1 MLTKKLW
8 KRGISLLGAAAMT
21 ASMLTGIS
29 FAEGETYTQPTLN
42 PHSKSVLEVDGYQ
55 FIDLN
60 GNGELD
66 VYEDWRQDAETRA
79 ADLVSQMTVR
89 EKIAQMQHP
98 TYLPRAD
105 GKIAPYLKEYC
116 SEYGIGMLLIREL
129 NSVEAAATTMNTIQ
143 EYAESSRLG
152 VPVLVS
158 MDSVHGL
165 SYVSGAT
172 VTPHNLALAATR
184 DEALVTKLAEIARDE
199 HLAVGV
205 RMTLSPEA
213 DIASEPRWGR
223 VMETFGED
231 PDLVTQMVTAQ
242 VVAFQNGKDG
252 LNTGSIVAC
261 MKHFP
266 GAGPQMEG
274 KDTSPIISSE
284 ETLQIHLK
292 PYYAA
297 LEVNVASI
305 MPYYSVPLALDM
317 ENSAIGSKAT
327 LQDLLRDEMGFT
339 GIIQTDWGMIWA
351 IQEALGTM
359 TGEEVSDEE
368 AILIGVTQSRV
379 DGIGG
384 ESIRLIDL
392 MEEYTQEGKID
403 EAILT
408 AAATRI
414 VKVKFEMGMFEN
426 PYCDVD
432 YAVSF
437 VGNEENQKVNLQAAR
452 EAMTLLKN
460 DGALPLNPD
469 AKQTILVCGPRAFDT
484 DSLVGGW
491 SSAQDGLTIADAV
504 AAYAGE
510 NTTVLTEKEDVEVI
524 KELAQQA
531 DVIIVSIGEPSY
543 QHDPVWGYDTL
554 EIVQSQQEILEAAVA
569 SGKTVITVVT
579 GGRPYILTWC
589 DENTNAIL
597 EAYYPGAKGGIAIAE
612 TLFGM
617 NNPTGKTPMQFP
629 RNMESVNAQAGLS
642 RHRQSDCN
650 QQTVPCDGGL
660 SGKRP
665 GVRCELHQR
674 CFPGY

>member
-1 MLTKKLW
+1 MLTKNIW

-42 PHSKSVLEVDGYQ
+42 PHSKSILEVDGYQ

-105 GKIAPYLKEYC
+105 GKIAPYLKNYC

-143 EYAESSRLG
+143 EYAEDSRLG

-242 VVAFQNGKDG
+242 VVAFQNGRDG

-629 RNMESVNAQAGLS
+629 RDMESVNAQEGDVSFDLENPLYDYGFGLS
-642 RHRQSDCN
+642 Y
-650 QQTVPCDGGL
+650 
-660 SGKRP
+660 
-665 GVRCELHQR
+665 E
-674 CFPGY
+674 

>member
-1 MLTKKLW
+1 MLTKNIW

-105 GKIAPYLKEYC
+105 GKIAPYLKDYC

-242 VVAFQNGKDG
+242 VVAFQNGRDG

-403 EAILT
+403 EAILA

-491 SSAQDGLTIADAV
+491 SSAQDGMTIADAV

-510 NTTVLTEKEDVEVI
+510 NTTVLTEKEDVGVI

-612 TLFGM
+612 TLYGM

-629 RNMESVNAQAGLS
+629 RDMESVNAQEGDVSFDLENPLYDYGFGLS
-642 RHRQSDCN
+642 Y
-650 QQTVPCDGGL
+650 
-660 SGKRP
+660 
-665 GVRCELHQR
+665 E
-674 CFPGY
+674 

>member
-1 MLTKKLW
+1 MLINKTF
-8 KRGISLLGAAAMT
+8 KRGLSLLCAAAMAGSLLS
-21 ASMLTGIS
+21 ASA
-29 FAEGETYTQPTLN
+29 FAEGETYEQPVLN
-42 PHSKSVLEVDGYQ
+42 PHVKSIIEVEGFQ

-60 GNGELD
+60 GNGMLD
-66 VYEDWRQDAETRA
+66 VYEDWREDAETRA
-79 ADLVSQMTVR
+79 DDLVSQMTAR

-98 TYLPRAD
+98 TYLPRSD

-116 SEYGIGMLLIREL
+116 ADYGIGMLLIREL
-129 NSVEAAATTMNTIQ
+129 NSVEAAATTMNAIQ
-143 EYAESSRLG
+143 EYAEESRLG

-184 DEALVTKLAEIARDE
+184 NEELVTKLAEIAREE
-199 HLAVGV
+199 HIAIGV

-231 PDLVTQMVTAQ
+231 PDLVTQMVTSQ
-242 VVAFQNGKDG
+242 VVAFQNGTDG

-284 ETLQIHLK
+284 ETLEIHLK
-292 PYYAA
+292 PYKAA

-327 LQDLLRDEMGFT
+327 LQDLLRDEMGFE

-351 IQEALGTM
+351 IQEGLGTM

-368 AILIGVTQSRV
+368 AIIIGVTQSRV

-384 ESIRLIDL
+384 ESIRLIDQ
-392 MEEYTQEGKID
+392 MEELTAEGKID
-403 EAILT
+403 EDILT

-414 VKVKFEMGMFEN
+414 VKAKFELGVFEN

-437 VGNEENQKVNLQAAR
+437 VGNEEHTAVNLEAA
-452 EAMTLLKN
+452 EKAMTLLKN
-460 DGALPLNPD
+460 DGALPLTQD
-469 AKQTILVCGPRAFDT
+469 AGQNILVCGPRAGDMA
-484 DSLVGGW
+484 SLVGGW
-491 SSAQDGLTIADAV
+491 SSEQEGLTIAAAI
-504 AAYAGE
+504 AAYAGDSD
-510 NTTVLTEKEDVEVI
+510 TVTYIADDVVAIAEAA
-524 KELAQQA
+524 KDA
-531 DVIIVSIGEPSY
+531 DVVIVSIGEPSY
-543 QHDPVWGYDTL
+543 QHDPPWGYDTL
-554 EIVQSQQEILEAAVA
+554 EITSSQQEILE
-569 SGKTVITVVT
+569 TVKANTKGEIITVVT

-597 EAYYPGAKGGIAIAE
+597 EAYYPGQQGGIAIAE
-612 TLFGM
+612 TLFGL

-629 RNMESVNAQAGLS
+629 RDMDSVNEQAGDVSFDLENPLY
-642 RHRQSDCN
+642 DY
-650 QQTVPCDGGL
+650 GWGL
-660 SGKRP
+660 S
-665 GVRCELHQR
+665 
-674 CFPGY
+674 YDN

>member
-1 MLTKKLW
+1 MLTKNIW

-42 PHSKSVLEVDGYQ
+42 PHSKSILEVDGYQ

-105 GKIAPYLKEYC
+105 GKIAPYLKNYC

-143 EYAESSRLG
+143 EYAEESRLG

-242 VVAFQNGKDG
+242 VVAFLNGRDG

-629 RNMESVNAQAGLS
+629 RNMESVNAQEGDVSFDLENPLYDYGFGLS
-642 RHRQSDCN
+642 Y
-650 QQTVPCDGGL
+650 
-660 SGKRP
+660 
-665 GVRCELHQR
+665 E
-674 CFPGY
+674 

>member
-1 MLTKKLW
+1 MLNKKNLW
-8 KRGISLLGAAAMT
+8 RRSVSLVGAAAL
-21 ASMLTGIS
+21 AGSMIPAGV
-29 FAEGETYTQPTLN
+29 FAEEAAYEQPTLN
-42 PHSKSVLEVDGYQ
+42 PHVKSIIEADGYQ

-60 GNGELD
+60 SNGELD
-66 VYEDWRQDAETRA
+66 VYEDWREDVEIRA
-79 ADLVSQMTVR
+79 VDLVGQMTIR

-98 TYLPRAD
+98 TFLPRED
-105 GKIAPYLKEYC
+105 GQIPSYLEEWC
-116 SEYGIGMLLIREL
+116 NEESIGMLLIREL
-129 NSVEAAATTMNTIQ
+129 NSVETAATTMNTIQ

-184 DEALVTKLAEIARDE
+184 DEELVTKLAEIARDE
-199 HLAVGV
+199 HIAVGV

-231 PDLVTQMVTAQ
+231 PDLVTEMVTAQ
-242 VVAFQNGKDG
+242 IVAFQNGSEG
-252 LNTGSIVAC
+252 LNDGSIVAC
-261 MKHFP
+261 IKHFP
-266 GAGPQMEG
+266 GAGPQMDG

-284 ETLQIHLK
+284 ESLQEHLK

-297 LEVNVASI
+297 LEVNVASV
-305 MPYYSVPLALDM
+305 MPYYSVPMALDM

-327 LQDLLRDEMGFT
+327 LQDLLRDEMGFE

-351 IQEALGTM
+351 IQEAVGTM

-368 AILIGVTQSRV
+368 AILIGVTESRV

-392 MEEYTQEGKID
+392 MEEYTNDGKID
-403 EAILT
+403 EAILD

-414 VKVKFEMGMFEN
+414 VKVKFEMGVFEN
-426 PYCDVD
+426 PYCDVE
-432 YAVSF
+432 YAVEF
-437 VGNEENQKVNLQAAR
+437 VGNEESQAVNLEAAR
-452 EAMTLLKN
+452 KAMTLLKN
-460 DGALPLNPD
+460 DGTLPLDPD
-469 AKQTILVCGPRAFDT
+469 AEQTILVCGPRAGDM

-491 SSAQDGLTIADAV
+491 SSAQEGLTIA
-504 AAYAGE
+504 AAIEEYAGE
-510 NTTVLTEKEDVEVI
+510 NTTVIYEPEDVDRI
-524 KELAQQA
+524 TELAAEA
-531 DVIIVSIGEPSY
+531 DVIVVSIGEPSY
-543 QHDPVWGYDTL
+543 QHDPAWGYDTL
-554 EIVQSQQEILEAAVA
+554 EITESQQVILEAAVA
-569 SGKTVITVVT
+569 SGKPVVTVVT

-589 DENTNAIL
+589 DENTNSIL
-597 EAYYPGAKGGIAIAE
+597 EAYYPGSQGGIAIAE

-629 RNMESVNAQAGLS
+629 RDMESVNNQEGDISFDLENPLYDYGWGLS
-642 RHRQSDCN
+642 YD
-650 QQTVPCDGGL
+650 
-660 SGKRP
+660 
-665 GVRCELHQR
+665 E
-674 CFPGY
+674 

>member
-1 MLTKKLW
+1 MLTKNLL
-8 KRGISLLGAAAMT
+8 KRGLSAVGALVMTGSLLSGAA
-21 ASMLTGIS
+21 L
-29 FAEGETYTQPTLN
+29 AEDAKLTQPVLN
-42 PHSKSVLEVDGYQ
+42 PHVKSIIEADGYQ

-60 GNGELD
+60 GNGALD
-66 VYEDWRQDAETRA
+66 AYEDWRLDAETRA
-79 ADLVSQMTVR
+79 QDLVAQMTVR

-98 TYLPRAD
+98 TFLPRAD
-105 GKIAPYLKEYC
+105 GKIPSYLNKWCANE
-116 SEYGIGMLLIREL
+116 GIGMLLIREL
-129 NSVEAAATTMNTIQ
+129 NSVEAAATTMNVIQ

-199 HLAVGV
+199 HIAIGV

-231 PDLVTQMVTAQ
+231 PDLVTKMVTAQ
-242 VVAFQNGKDG
+242 VIAFQNGKDG
-252 LNTGSIVAC
+252 LNNAAIVAC

-266 GAGPQMEG
+266 GAGPQMDG

-284 ETLQIHLK
+284 ETLQTHLK

-297 LEVNVASI
+297 LEANIASI

-327 LQDLLRDEMGFT
+327 LQDLLRDEMGFE

-384 ESIRLIDL
+384 ESIRLIDQ
-392 MEEYTQEGKID
+392 MEQFAGEGKID
-403 EAILT
+403 EDILT
-408 AAATRI
+408 AAALRI
-414 VKVKFEMGMFEN
+414 VKVKFEMGVFEN
-426 PYCDVD
+426 PYCDVE

-437 VGNEENQKVNLQAAR
+437 VGNDEHVAVNLEAAR
-452 EAMTLLKN
+452 KAMTLLKN
-460 DGALPLNPD
+460 DGILPLKAN
-469 AKQTILVCGPRAFDT
+469 AGQTILVCGPRAGDM
-484 DSLVGGW
+484 DSIVGGW
-491 SSAQDGLTIADAV
+491 SSAQEGLTIADAV

-510 NTTVLTEKEDVEVI
+510 NDKVIYEADNVERI
-524 KELAQQA
+524 TELAKDA
-531 DVIIVSIGEPSY
+531 DIIIVSVGEPSY
-543 QHDPVWGYDTL
+543 QHDPPWGYDTL
-554 EIVQSQQEILEAAVA
+554 EITGSQQEILEAAKA
-569 SGKTVITVVT
+569 SGKPIVTVVT

-597 EAYYPGAKGGIAIAE
+597 EAYYPGQQGGIAIAE

-617 NNPTGKTPMQFP
+617 NNPTGKTPIQFP
-629 RNMESVNAQAGLS
+629 RDMASVNDQEGDVSFDLENPLYDYGWGLS
-642 RHRQSDCN
+642 Y
-650 QQTVPCDGGL
+650 G
-660 SGKRP
+660 
-665 GVRCELHQR
+665 E
-674 CFPGY
+674 

>member
-1 MLTKKLW
+1 MLTKNIW

-242 VVAFQNGKDG
+242 VVAFQNGRDG

-327 LQDLLRDEMGFT
+327 LQDLLRDKMGFT

-510 NTTVLTEKEDVEVI
+510 NTTVLTEKEDVGVI

-612 TLFGM
+612 TLYGM

-629 RNMESVNAQAGLS
+629 RNMESVNAQEGDVSFDLENPLYDYGFGLS
-642 RHRQSDCN
+642 Y
-650 QQTVPCDGGL
+650 
-660 SGKRP
+660 
-665 GVRCELHQR
+665 E
-674 CFPGY
+674 

>member
-1 MLTKKLW
+1 MLTKNIW

-29 FAEGETYTQPTLN
+29 FAEGEAYTQPTLN

-79 ADLVSQMTVR
+79 NDLVSQMTVR

-105 GKIAPYLKEYC
+105 GKIAPYLKNYC

-143 EYAESSRLG
+143 EYAEDSRLG

-242 VVAFQNGKDG
+242 VVAFQNGRDG

-510 NTTVLTEKEDVEVI
+510 NTTVLTEKEDVGVI

-629 RNMESVNAQAGLS
+629 RNMESVNAQEGDVSFDLENPLYDYGFGLS
-642 RHRQSDCN
+642 Y
-650 QQTVPCDGGL
+650 
-660 SGKRP
+660 
-665 GVRCELHQR
+665 E
-674 CFPGY
+674 

>member
-1 MLTKKLW
+1 MLTKNIW

-469 AKQTILVCGPRAFDT
+469 AKRTILVCGPRAFDT

-510 NTTVLTEKEDVEVI
+510 NTTVLTEKEDVGVI

-629 RNMESVNAQAGLS
+629 RNMESVNAQEGDVSFDLENPLYDYGFGLS
-642 RHRQSDCN
+642 Y
-650 QQTVPCDGGL
+650 
-660 SGKRP
+660 
-665 GVRCELHQR
+665 E
-674 CFPGY
+674 

>member
-1 MLTKKLW
+1 MLTKNIW

-105 GKIAPYLKEYC
+105 GKIAPYLKDYC

-242 VVAFQNGKDG
+242 VVAFQNGRDG

-510 NTTVLTEKEDVEVI
+510 NTTVLTEKEDVGVI

-612 TLFGM
+612 TLYGM

-629 RNMESVNAQAGLS
+629 RNMESVNAQEGDVSFDLENPLYDYGFGLS
-642 RHRQSDCN
+642 Y
-650 QQTVPCDGGL
+650 
-660 SGKRP
+660 
-665 GVRCELHQR
+665 E
-674 CFPGY
+674 

>member
-1 MLTKKLW
+1 MLTKNIW

-29 FAEGETYTQPTLN
+29 FAEGETYTQPTLS

-242 VVAFQNGKDG
+242 VVAFQNGRDG

-510 NTTVLTEKEDVEVI
+510 NTTVLTEKEDVGVI

-629 RNMESVNAQAGLS
+629 RNMESVNAQEGDVSFDLENPLYDYGFGLS
-642 RHRQSDCN
+642 Y
-650 QQTVPCDGGL
+650 
-660 SGKRP
+660 
-665 GVRCELHQR
+665 E
-674 CFPGY
+674 

>member
-1 MLTKKLW
+1 MLTKNIW

-42 PHSKSVLEVDGYQ
+42 PHSKSIIEVDGYQ

-79 ADLVSQMTVR
+79 NDLVSQMTVR

-105 GKIAPYLKEYC
+105 GKIAPYLKNYC

-143 EYAESSRLG
+143 EYAEESRLG

-199 HLAVGV
+199 HIAVGV

-437 VGNEENQKVNLQAAR
+437 VGNEESQKVNLQAAE

-469 AKQTILVCGPRAFDT
+469 AKQTILVCGPRAFDM

-491 SSAQDGLTIADAV
+491 SSAQEGLTIADAV

-612 TLFGM
+612 TLFGL

-629 RNMESVNAQAGLS
+629 RDMESVNAQEGDVSFDLENPLYDYGFGLS
-642 RHRQSDCN
+642 Y
-650 QQTVPCDGGL
+650 
-660 SGKRP
+660 
-665 GVRCELHQR
+665 E
-674 CFPGY
+674 

>member
-1 MLTKKLW
+1 MLTKNIW

-79 ADLVSQMTVR
+79 VDLVSQMTVR

-105 GKIAPYLKEYC
+105 GKIAPYLKDYC

-143 EYAESSRLG
+143 EYAEESRLG

-242 VVAFQNGKDG
+242 VVAFQNGRDG

-510 NTTVLTEKEDVEVI
+510 NTTVLTEKEDVGVI

-629 RNMESVNAQAGLS
+629 RDMESVNAQEGDVSFDLENPLYDYGFGLS
-642 RHRQSDCN
+642 Y
-650 QQTVPCDGGL
+650 
-660 SGKRP
+660 
-665 GVRCELHQR
+665 E
-674 CFPGY
+674 

>member
-1 MLTKKLW
+1 MLTKNIW

-42 PHSKSVLEVDGYQ
+42 PHSKSVLEVNGYQ

-105 GKIAPYLKEYC
+105 GKIAPYLKNYC

-242 VVAFQNGKDG
+242 VVAFQNGRDG

-510 NTTVLTEKEDVEVI
+510 NTTVLTEKEDVGVI

-629 RNMESVNAQAGLS
+629 RNMESVNAQEGDVSFDLENPLYDYGFGLS
-642 RHRQSDCN
+642 Y
-650 QQTVPCDGGL
+650 
-660 SGKRP
+660 
-665 GVRCELHQR
+665 E
-674 CFPGY
+674 

>member
-1 MLTKKLW
+1 MLTKNIW

-242 VVAFQNGKDG
+242 VVAFQNGRDG

-510 NTTVLTEKEDVEVI
+510 NTTVLTEKEDVGVI

-629 RNMESVNAQAGLS
+629 RDMESVNAQEGDVSFDLENPLYDYGFGLS
-642 RHRQSDCN
+642 Y
-650 QQTVPCDGGL
+650 
-660 SGKRP
+660 
-665 GVRCELHQR
+665 E
-674 CFPGY
+674 

>member
-1 MLTKKLW
+1 MLTKNIW

-242 VVAFQNGKDG
+242 VVAFQNGRDG

-510 NTTVLTEKEDVEVI
+510 NTTVLTEKEDVGVI

-617 NNPTGKTPMQFP
+617 NNPTGKTTMQFP
-629 RNMESVNAQAGLS
+629 RNMESVNAQEGDVSFDLENPLYDYGFGLS
-642 RHRQSDCN
+642 Y
-650 QQTVPCDGGL
+650 
-660 SGKRP
+660 
-665 GVRCELHQR
+665 E
-674 CFPGY
+674 

>member
-1 MLTKKLW
+1 MLIKNMIR
-8 KRGISLLGAAAMT
+8 RGAAVLSAAAMT
-21 ASMLTGIS
+21 AALLSGAV
-29 FAEGETYTQPTLN
+29 FAEGESYEQPALN
-42 PHSKSVLEVDGYQ
+42 PHSKSIIEADGYQ

-60 GNGELD
+60 GNGALD

-79 ADLVSQMTVR
+79 ADLVSQMTAR

-105 GKIAPYLKEYC
+105 GKIAPYLQDYC
-116 SEYGIGMLLIREL
+116 TDYGIGMLLIREL

-143 EYAESSRLG
+143 EYAEASRLG

-242 VVAFQNGKDG
+242 VVAFQNGRDG

-460 DGALPLNPD
+460 DGALPLDPD
-469 AKQTILVCGPRAFDT
+469 AKQTILVCGPRAFDM

-491 SSAQDGLTIADAV
+491 SSAQEGMTIADAV

-531 DVIIVSIGEPSY
+531 DVIIVSIGEPSF
-543 QHDPVWGYDTL
+543 QHDPVRGYDTL

-597 EAYYPGAKGGIAIAE
+597 EAYYPGAQGGIAIGE
-612 TLFGM
+612 TLFGL

-629 RNMESVNAQAGLS
+629 RDMESVNDQEGDVSFDLENPLYDYGFGLS
-642 RHRQSDCN
+642 Y
-650 QQTVPCDGGL
+650 
-660 SGKRP
+660 
-665 GVRCELHQR
+665 E
-674 CFPGY
+674 

>member
-1 MLTKKLW
+1 
-8 KRGISLLGAAAMT
+8 
-21 ASMLTGIS
+21 
-29 FAEGETYTQPTLN
+29 
-42 PHSKSVLEVDGYQ
+42 
-55 FIDLN
+55 
-60 GNGELD
+60 
-66 VYEDWRQDAETRA
+66 
-79 ADLVSQMTVR
+79 
-89 EKIAQMQHP
+89 
-98 TYLPRAD
+98 
-105 GKIAPYLKEYC
+105 
-116 SEYGIGMLLIREL
+116 MLLIREL
-129 NSVEAAATTMNTIQ
+129 NSVEAAANTMNIIQ
-143 EYAESSRLG
+143 EYAEGSRLG

-165 SYVSGAT
+165 SYVSGST

-184 DEALVTKLAEIARDE
+184 DEELVTKLAEIAREE

-242 VVAFQNGKDG
+242 VVAFQNGADG
-252 LNTGSIVAC
+252 LNEGSIVAC

-266 GAGPQMEG
+266 GAGPQMDG
-274 KDTSPIISSE
+274 KDTSPIVSSE
-284 ETLQIHLK
+284 DTLPIHLQ

-297 LEVNVASI
+297 LDVNVASI
-305 MPYYSVPLALDM
+305 MPYYSVPLTLDM

-327 LQDLLRDEMGFT
+327 LQDLLRDQMGFE

-384 ESIRLIDL
+384 ESIRLIDQ
-392 MEEYTQEGKID
+392 MEQYTNEGKID
-403 EAILT
+403 EDILT

-414 VKVKFEMGMFEN
+414 VKVKFQMGVFEN

-437 VGNEENQKVNLQAAR
+437 VGNEESKAVNLEAAR
-452 EAMTLLKN
+452 KAMTLLKN
-460 DGALPLNPD
+460 DGILPLD
-469 AKQTILVCGPRAFDT
+469 ANAEQTILVCGPRAGDM

-491 SSAQDGLTIADAV
+491 SSSQEGLTIADAV

-510 NTTVLTEKEDVEVI
+510 NTTVIYEAEDLERI
-524 KELAQQA
+524 AELAQEA
-531 DVIIVSIGEPSY
+531 DIIIVSVGEPSY
-543 QHDPVWGYDTL
+543 QHDPPWGYDTL
-554 EIVQSQQEILEAAVA
+554 EITSSQQEILETAKA
-569 SGKTVITVVT
+569 SGKPMVTVVT

-597 EAYYPGAKGGIAIAE
+597 EAYYPGQQGGIAIAE
-612 TLFGM
+612 TLFGL
-617 NNPTGKTPMQFP
+617 NNPTGKTPIQFP
-629 RNMESVNAQAGLS
+629 RDMASVNNQASDVSFDLENPLYDYGWGLS
-642 RHRQSDCN
+642 YD
-650 QQTVPCDGGL
+650 
-660 SGKRP
+660 
-665 GVRCELHQR
+665 E
-674 CFPGY
+674 

>member
-1 MLTKKLW
+1 MLTKNIW

-42 PHSKSVLEVDGYQ
+42 PHSKSILEVDGYQ

-79 ADLVSQMTVR
+79 ADLVGQMTVR

-105 GKIAPYLKEYC
+105 GKIAPYLKNYC

-143 EYAESSRLG
+143 EYAEDSRLG

-242 VVAFQNGKDG
+242 VVAFQNGRDG

-629 RNMESVNAQAGLS
+629 RDMESVNAQEGDVSFDLENPLYDYGFGLS
-642 RHRQSDCN
+642 Y
-650 QQTVPCDGGL
+650 
-660 SGKRP
+660 
-665 GVRCELHQR
+665 E
-674 CFPGY
+674 

>member
-1 MLTKKLW
+1 MLTKNIW

-105 GKIAPYLKEYC
+105 GKIAPYLKNYC

-242 VVAFQNGKDG
+242 VVAFQNGRDG

-510 NTTVLTEKEDVEVI
+510 NTTVLTEKEDVGVI

-612 TLFGM
+612 TLYGM

-629 RNMESVNAQAGLS
+629 RNMESVNAQEGDVSFDLENPLYDYGFGLS
-642 RHRQSDCN
+642 Y
-650 QQTVPCDGGL
+650 
-660 SGKRP
+660 
-665 GVRCELHQR
+665 E
-674 CFPGY
+674 

>member
-1 MLTKKLW
+1 MLTKTIW

-79 ADLVSQMTVR
+79 ADLVGQMTVR

-105 GKIAPYLKEYC
+105 GKIAPYLKNYC

-242 VVAFQNGKDG
+242 VVAFQNGRDG

-408 AAATRI
+408 AAAIRI

-510 NTTVLTEKEDVEVI
+510 NTTVLTEKEDVGVI

-629 RNMESVNAQAGLS
+629 RNMESVNAQEGDVSFDLENPLYDYGFGLS
-642 RHRQSDCN
+642 Y
-650 QQTVPCDGGL
+650 
-660 SGKRP
+660 
-665 GVRCELHQR
+665 E
-674 CFPGY
+674 

>member
-1 MLTKKLW
+1 MLTKNIW

-242 VVAFQNGKDG
+242 VVAFQNGRDG

-327 LQDLLRDEMGFT
+327 LQDLLRDKMGFT

-510 NTTVLTEKEDVEVI
+510 NTTVLTEKEDVGVI

-629 RNMESVNAQAGLS
+629 RNMESVNAQEGDVSFDLENPLYDYGFGLS
-642 RHRQSDCN
+642 Y
-650 QQTVPCDGGL
+650 
-660 SGKRP
+660 
-665 GVRCELHQR
+665 E
-674 CFPGY
+674 

>member
-1 MLTKKLW
+1 MLTKNIW

-60 GNGELD
+60 ANGKLD

-105 GKIAPYLKEYC
+105 GKIAPYLKNYC

-242 VVAFQNGKDG
+242 VVAFQNGRDG

-510 NTTVLTEKEDVEVI
+510 NTTVLTEKEDVGVI

-629 RNMESVNAQAGLS
+629 RDMESVNAQEGDVSFDLENPLYDYGFGLS
-642 RHRQSDCN
+642 Y
-650 QQTVPCDGGL
+650 
-660 SGKRP
+660 
-665 GVRCELHQR
+665 E
-674 CFPGY
+674 